1 MNSRR
6 DTLLTSAMRPHLAL
20 VVVIALTCFG
30 ASAAVNFLVGHKKLD
45 KATTA
50 ALDTEAKGVASALDS
65 NARAAYKRAV
75 DIATTPM
82 VRAAIL
88 TDAATV
94 ADMAKTEFQ
103 FKPINGEAFEL
114 YQVDD
119 TKQTFLI
126 RMPADAP
133 KIGQIGEHEKKLEN
147 TNNGN
152 INILV
157 GV

>member
-1 MNSRR
+1 
-6 DTLLTSAMRPHLAL
+6 MRQHLAL

-30 ASAAVNFLVGHKKLD
+30 ASAAVNYLLPPKKLD

-50 ALDTEAKGVASALDS
+50 ALETEAKGIASALDA
-65 NARAAYKRAV
+65 NAHAAYKRAV

-133 KIGQIGEHEKKLEN
+133 KIGSVHEHEKRLEN
-147 TNNGN
+147 DNNGN
-152 INILV
+152 INIVV